1 MDIVKRFLK
10 YVSYETT
17 SDEFSSTIPSTDK
30 QLVLGEELVKEM
42 KEIGV
47 TDAFM
52 DDFGYVYGSIPANC
66 EGAPVIGLIAHMDT
80 APDMSGKDPKPRI
93 VSSYDGGDI
102 VLNEEK
108 SIVLSPDDFPM
119 LREYTG
125 DDIIVTDGTT
135 LLGADDKAG
144 IAAIISAAEKIISSD
159 RPHGKVMIA
168 FTPDEEIGRGADK
181 FDVGGFGADFAYTI
195 DGGTIGELNY
205 ETFNA
210 AHADVRI
217 NGKNIHPG
225 TAKGKMKNALLI
237 GMEFQSMLPQFEN
250 PMYTEGYEGFSHLN
264 EMEGNVESALL
275 RYIIRDHD
283 LQILRKRSSLFF
295 DAVAY
300 LNKKYGEGT
309 VEVDLKEGYLN
320 MRSVLEERFEIVE
333 LAEKAII
340 KAGISPV
347 ISPVRGGTDGSRLS
361 FMGLPCPNIFAGGEN
376 MHGKYEYL
384 PVNSLKKCEE
394 VLENIIYLGAEI

>member
-361 FMGLPCPNIFAGGEN
+361 FMGLPWPNIFAGGEN

>member
-108 SIVLSPDDFPM
+108 CIVLSPDDFPM

-144 IAAIISAAEKIISSD
+144 IAAIISAAEKIIASD

-181 FDVGGFGADFAYTI
+181 FDVDGFGADFAYTI

-275 RYIIRDHD
+275 RYIIRDHN

-295 DAVAY
+295 DVAAY

-394 VLENIIYLGAEI
+394 VLENIIYLGAEM

>member
-1 MDIVKRFLK
+1 MDIVQRFLK

-93 VSSYDGGDI
+93 VSSYNGGDI

-108 SIVLSPDDFPM
+108 CIVLSPDDFPM

-144 IAAIISAAEKIISSD
+144 IAAIISAAEKIIASD

-181 FDVGGFGADFAYTI
+181 FDVDGFGADFAYTI

-295 DAVAY
+295 DAAAF
-300 LNKKYGEGT
+300 LNKKYGEGP
-309 VEVDLKEGYLN
+309 VEVDLK
-320 MRSVLEERFEIVE
+320 
-333 LAEKAII
+333 
-340 KAGISPV
+340 
-347 ISPVRGGTDGSRLS
+347 
-361 FMGLPCPNIFAGGEN
+361 
-376 MHGKYEYL
+376 
-384 PVNSLKKCEE
+384 
-394 VLENIIYLGAEI
+394 

>member
-295 DAVAY
+295 DAAAY

-394 VLENIIYLGAEI
+394 VLENIIYLGAEM

>member
-102 VLNEEK
+102 VLNEDK
-108 SIVLSPDDFPM
+108 CIVLSPDDFPM

-144 IAAIISAAEKIISSD
+144 IAAIISAAEKIIASD

-181 FDVGGFGADFAYTI
+181 FDVDGFGADFAYTI

-295 DAVAY
+295 DVAAY

-394 VLENIIYLGAEI
+394 VLENIIYLGAEM

>member
-102 VLNEEK
+102 VLNEDK
-108 SIVLSPDDFPM
+108 CIVLSPDDFPM

-144 IAAIISAAEKIISSD
+144 IAAIISAAEKIIASD

-181 FDVGGFGADFAYTI
+181 FDVDGFGADFAYTI

-295 DAVAY
+295 DAAAY
-300 LNKKYGEGT
+300 LNQKYGEGT

-394 VLENIIYLGAEI
+394 VLENIIYLGAEM

>member
-1 MDIVKRFLK
+1 MDIIKRFLK

-52 DDFGYVYGSIPANC
+52 DDFGYVYGYIPANC

-108 SIVLSPDDFPM
+108 CIILSPDDFPM

-144 IAAIISAAEKIISSD
+144 IAAIISAAEKIIASD

-181 FDVGGFGADFAYTI
+181 FDVDGFGADFAYTI

-250 PMYTEGYEGFSHLN
+250 PMYTEGYEGFYHLN
-264 EMEGNVESALL
+264 AMEGNVESALL

-295 DAVAY
+295 DAAAF

-394 VLENIIYLGAEI
+394 VLENIIYLGAEM